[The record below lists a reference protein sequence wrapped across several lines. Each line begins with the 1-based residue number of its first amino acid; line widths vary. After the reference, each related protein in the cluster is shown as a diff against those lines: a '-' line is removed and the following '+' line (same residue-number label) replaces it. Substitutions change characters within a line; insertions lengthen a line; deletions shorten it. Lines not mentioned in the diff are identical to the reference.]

1 MTVSSKIRTPSL
13 LNVVLDA
20 PQRSRKRRH
29 VIIATGVRSPSHA
42 EREYDGNE
50 CARSPPQHRQ
60 ERSEPPPAI
69 RAPRR
74 AARGALDVP
83 EPAEYSHSPSR
94 RQDAQAL
101 HRYSPSGEY
110 GGNEYGGLPANLH
123 IADPHRSL
131 SAMGA
136 HYCPGS
142 AIGPPRNLETL

>member
-1 MTVSSKIRTPSL
+1 MTVSSKIRTRSL

-42 EREYDGNE
+42 ESEYDGNE
-50 CARSPPQHRQ
+50 CARSP
-60 ERSEPPPAI
+60 

-101 HRYSPSGEY
+101 HRYSPGGEY
-110 GGNEYGGLPANLH
+110 EGNEYGGL
-123 IADPHRSL
+123 
-131 SAMGA
+131 SAEVWFTV
-136 HYCPGS
+136 
-142 AIGPPRNLETL
+142 ITL

>member
-1 MTVSSKIRTPSL
+1 MCAESAATPSGAL
-13 LNVVLDA
+13 
-20 PQRSRKRRH
+20 
-29 VIIATGVRSPSHA
+29 
-42 EREYDGNE
+42 
-50 CARSPPQHRQ
+50 
-60 ERSEPPPAI
+60 
-69 RAPRR
+69 R
-74 AARGALDVP
+74 AAAGHPGSAARRPRALDVP